1 MYYRGS
7 RVPLT
12 EKSPRFHTA
21 GTTSYSLRFRTPKEE
36 KKGSFFRKWAEKREK
51 AAKVPEK
58 KSYAFYRPGKTQVD
72 DAPFLHKTSRENGV
86 GQHFRLKSG
95 LDSPEYSER
104 KKAWAPGLP
113 GLSGLTWA
121 LKLAGLALLIV
132 AVVWSKNKTTALLQ
146 DLAGLKLEKV
156 AVDGNHYLSEDDVIK
171 TAALPQGESMFKLD
185 LNGALEK
192 VKAMDWVERAFI
204 ERRLPRSIVISVKE
218 RKPVALLDNG
228 ELYGVD
234 AEGRILPP
242 SPALLR
248 EDLPLISGV
257 SGVAE
262 AVGTTQAAET
272 LKPALDLIAF
282 LGKKDQVLA
291 QDVSE
296 VNLAEAGSVKVTFID
311 GIQAS
316 FDPPIE
322 ETDLERMAMVLSDLN
337 QKGKRAATMDF
348 RYRGMVLVKT
358 RGNP

>member
-7 RVPLT
+7 RVPLS
-12 EKSPRFHTA
+12 EKSPRFQTA
-21 GTTSYSLRFRTPKEE
+21 GTTSYSLRFRMPKEE
-36 KKGSFFRKWAEKREK
+36 KKEEGFFLKWAEKKEK
-51 AAKVPEK
+51 TAKVPEK
-58 KSYAFYRPGKTQVD
+58 KAYAFYRPGRTQVED
-72 DAPFLHKTSRENGV
+72 TPA
-86 GQHFRLKSG
+86 
-95 LDSPEYSER
+95 YSER
-104 KKAWAPGLP
+104 KKAWASRLP
-113 GLSGLTWA
+113 GLSSFTWV
-121 LKLAGLALLIV
+121 LKLAGLVLLIL
-132 AVVWSKNKTTALLQ
+132 AVVWSKNRTTALLQ
-146 DLAGLKLEKV
+146 DIAGLKLEKV
-156 AVDGNHYLSEDDVIK
+156 TVDGNHYLSEDDVIK
-171 TAALPQGESMFKLD
+171 AAALPQGESMFKLD

-228 ELYGVD
+228 DLYGVD
-234 AEGRILPP
+234 AEGRVLPG

-262 AVGTTQAAET
+262 AVGTTKTAET

-282 LGKKDQVLA
+282 LQKKDSVLG

-296 VNLAEAGSVKVTFID
+296 VNLAQVGSVKVTFID
-311 GIQAS
+311 GIQAT

-322 ETDLERMAMVLSDLN
+322 ETDLKRMALVLSDLN
-337 QKGKRAATMDF
+337 QKGKRAAAMDF

-358 RGNP
+358 R